1 MVMALQ
7 IGGGA
12 IVLLAL
18 LQALVGLAGQV
29 GAAIRNRRMDERR
42 VSAFKAQTDMLIERA
57 QTERA
62 RSQLTWSGKRKFRL
76 VSREVENACGDIC
89 SFYLE
94 PHDGGALPPYLP
106 GQFLTFELQIPD
118 QPQPVVRCYSL
129 SDTPTEEGHYRVT
142 IKRLGQHPAKPDAPP
157 GLSSCYFHD
166 VLKPGDVLDVLAP
179 NGGFHLNV
187 QSDRPVVLIAGGVGV
202 TPVLSMLKWLAATG
216 SHREVWFFYAARC
229 GEDIAL
235 RTEIDA
241 IIADNSSFHG
251 VTIFSA
257 PTPECEKAKAFDRKG
272 HLTVDLLKETLGTS
286 NYEFYVC
293 GPPPMM
299 EAVTTALEEWGV
311 PEEDIHFEAFGPA
324 SVKQVSHDEAAAG
337 EGAARVTFSR
347 SGKTLDWTPEAG
359 TLLEL
364 ADASGIR
371 VNAGCRA
378 GNCGTCATA
387 VKEGKV
393 RYLTKPASKPAEGT
407 ALLCISCPEGNLV
420 LDA

>member
-29 GAAIRNRRMDERR
+29 GTAIRNRRMDERR

-129 SDTPTEEGHYRVT
+129 SDTPTEEGRYRVT
-142 IKRLGQHPAKPDAPP
+142 IKRLGQHPEKPDAPP

-187 QSDRPVVLIAGGVGV
+187 QSDRPVALIAGGVGV

-235 RTEIDA
+235 RAEIDA
-241 IIADNSSFHG
+241 IIAGNANFHG

-272 HLTVDLLKETLGTS
+272 HLTVDVLKETLGTS

-299 EAVTTALEEWGV
+299 EAVTSALEEWGV

-324 SVKQVSHDEAAAG
+324 SVKQVSHDEAAVG